1 MAKAWFKRN
10 VFNLRLKGIIIVSQ
24 LRILN
29 AIEFQF
35 QVVAAE
41 CPEARDAIDRG
52 RLILQ
57 LLLLL
62 SGAVL
67 KEGYGIVPRS
77 VKSLAPLCP
86 ELPPPVK
93 LTTQA
98 YC

>member
-10 VFNLRLKGIIIVSQ
+10 VFNLRLKVIIVSQ

-41 CPEARDAIDRG
+41 CPEARDTIDRG

-57 LLLLL
+57 LLLL

-86 ELPPPVK
+86 EFPPPVK
-93 LTTQA
+93 FTTQA